1 MTKLKK
7 RYWVILVYSLIC
19 ILGYLLLGQILK
31 HTTQD
36 FVASNGA
43 VIGIL
48 GAAWT
53 ILFGIELYL
62 LLILILAFI
71 GLLVSKHLKKTEY
84 FIGFK
89 FQTLFLLILWLGLS
103 LYWLLIRGS

>member
-1 MTKLKK
+1 MTKLKT

-19 ILGYLLLGQILK
+19 ILGYLVLGQIFR

-43 VIGIL
+43 LIGLL

-53 ILFGIELYL
+53 ILLGIEFYL
-62 LLILILAFI
+62 LLILIAAFI
-71 GLLVSKHLKKTEY
+71 GLLVSKHFKKTEY
-84 FIGFK
+84 YIAFK
-89 FQTLFLLILWLGLS
+89 IQTLVLLVVWFGFS
-103 LYWLLIRGS
+103 LYWLLIR

>member
-1 MTKLKK
+1 MTKLKI
-7 RYWVILVYSLIC
+7 RYWVIIVFSLIC

-36 FVASNGA
+36 FIASNGA
-43 VIGIL
+43 VIGLL

-71 GLLVSKHLKKTEY
+71 GLLVSRHFKKPEY
-84 FIGFK
+84 YIAFK
-89 FQTLFLLILWLGLS
+89 FQTLFLLILWLGIS
-103 LYWLLIRGS
+103 IYWFLIR